1 MIKNLIRLTLT
12 LSILLICLKIS
23 GQSVLNKFDIIGRQK
38 KIDIPFQY
46 ENHFILLRVL
56 LQKSFPLNFIFDTG
70 AENTLLLKKEYSDL
84 LGLKYDRR
92 IKLLGSDHT
101 EEMYAL
107 ITRGI
112 GFSFS
117 PTVSYS
123 QDILVL
129 EQDFFQLEEL
139 TGLYVD
145 GIMSGSFFK
154 TYITHINYKSRYLSF
169 IQPNAFRVSRKY
181 VKVPIELSNGKIYV
195 NATVSINNK
204 KIPVK
209 LLVDTGAG
217 LPLLLY
223 TDANPNFAPPEK
235 SIPGKLGKGLGG
247 FLEGHI
253 GKINELQLESFK
265 FPNTVTTFQQL
276 DSSVTVQFQDPNQRN
291 FRDGLIGNQL
301 LNRFDIYIDYQKSI
315 MYMSPIKDLSKEF
328 NVDRSGMDILA
339 TGHELKQYIVS
350 SVLPGSPAAKA
361 GLKKGDFIKKV
372 VGLSSNILSLDQII
386 AIFSRKGHRKIK
398 VQYIRDGEIYKTV
411 VELEDLI

>member
-129 EQDFFQLEEL
+129 EQDFF
-139 TGLYVD
+139 
-145 GIMSGSFFK
+145 
-154 TYITHINYKSRYLSF
+154 N
-169 IQPNAFRVSRKY
+169 
-181 VKVPIELSNGKIYV
+181 
-195 NATVSINNK
+195 
-204 KIPVK
+204 
-209 LLVDTGAG
+209 
-217 LPLLLY
+217 
-223 TDANPNFAPPEK
+223 
-235 SIPGKLGKGLGG
+235 
-247 FLEGHI
+247 
-253 GKINELQLESFK
+253 
-265 FPNTVTTFQQL
+265 
-276 DSSVTVQFQDPNQRN
+276 
-291 FRDGLIGNQL
+291 
-301 LNRFDIYIDYQKSI
+301 
-315 MYMSPIKDLSKEF
+315 
-328 NVDRSGMDILA
+328 
-339 TGHELKQYIVS
+339 
-350 SVLPGSPAAKA
+350 
-361 GLKKGDFIKKV
+361 
-372 VGLSSNILSLDQII
+372 
-386 AIFSRKGHRKIK
+386 
-398 VQYIRDGEIYKTV
+398 
-411 VELEDLI
+411 